1 MFGCGTIPWFFF
13 SVAFDYHES
22 LYHFLTGLEHIQ
34 LLLSKNQEV
43 MNSSITHYK
52 LILRGIFD
60 ATPIVPQTST
70 LDGRPV
76 TSLTSNYLCLQCP
89 STVTEEERLRHG
101 TKKQHRFCW
110 LPRAAS

>member
-1 MFGCGTIPWFFF
+1 
-13 SVAFDYHES
+13 
-22 LYHFLTGLEHIQ
+22 
-34 LLLSKNQEV
+34 

-110 LPRAAS
+110 LPSAASWCTANMAQMSTREVAAFIVRYATTISGIQLSRSYA